1 MQTKKKS
8 LLKLLDRYLKNRATD
23 VEKQA
28 LDVWYATIQREEEKG
43 PDALS
48 DDALKSQMWQDIRS
62 GMHAGKEVVSM
73 AAERRW
79 WQIRQYQVA
88 AAMVLLILSFAFY
101 RTFVHRN
108 TVISGIPESEIA
120 HMIREENA
128 TSSTREIRLSD
139 ESKITLEPGA
149 TLFYPKGFHSDQ
161 RVVYFKGNGFFE
173 IAKNPDKPF
182 LVYTDEILTK
192 VLGTSFKIEKD
203 QENGLVEVSVATGK
217 VMVEKVS
224 HDKEGKSST
233 ADNGVVLTPNKRVT
247 YYTESEKYVISL
259 VEKPQIIEKETAYQ
273 KPETF
278 IFRGAPLSVILPKLE
293 KAYGVQISVNDE
305 KMKACT
311 VTADLSQDDLYGK
324 LEVICAAVNASFEL
338 EQDKINLTGPG
349 CEARE

>member
-23 VEKQA
+23 DEKQA

-62 GMHAGKEVVSM
+62 GMYGEKEVVPM
-73 AAERRW
+73 AEERTW
-79 WQIRQYQVA
+79 WQIRHYQVA
-88 AAMVLLILSFAFY
+88 AATVLLLLSFAFY
-101 RTFVHRN
+101 RSFVYRK
-108 TVISGIPESEIA
+108 TLISGIPESEIA
-120 HMIREENA
+120 HMIKEENA
-128 TSSTREIRLSD
+128 TSSPRPIRLSD
-139 ESKITLEPGA
+139 GSQITLEPGA
-149 TLFYPKGFHSDQ
+149 ALFYPKGFDGDR

-182 LVYTDEILTK
+182 LVYTDDILTK

-203 QENGLVEVSVATGK
+203 QEKGLVEVSVTTGK
-217 VMVEKVS
+217 VMVGKVT
-224 HDKEGKSST
+224 HDDTGKSP
-233 ADNGVVLTPNKRVT
+233 ADNGVVLTPNKRVI
-247 YYTESEKYVISL
+247 YYTESEKYVVSL
-259 VEKPQIIEKETAYQ
+259 VEKPQIIEKESAYQ

-278 IFRGAPLSVILPKLE
+278 IFKGTPLSVILSKLE

-324 LEVICAAVNASFEL
+324 LEVICAAVSASFEL
-338 EQDKINLTGPG
+338 EQDKINLTGQG
-349 CEARE
+349 CDAHE